1 MTILT
6 NEKQNEVFTLE
17 ELGHPAEVSYLSS
30 LATGVILVSGK
41 HGSGKSTTVAALGR
55 EVRENTDR
63 LVVEVTAESKSA
75 FGFPFFIVAERK
87 YAKISKSSRDA
98 DLEAARRYALVET
111 AAILAEGVEVA
122 LFDDIRHPEAALI
135 ASYLAGAGVLVIA
148 SIHNSGDVKNTVK
161 NFVELPGKLLPAPM
175 HESIVEAVVHQS
187 LSRDGDEAV
196 LSSSVF
202 RP

>member
-6 NEKQNEVFTLE
+6 NEKQNEVSTLDD
-17 ELGHPAEVSYLSS
+17 LGHPAEVSRLAS

-55 EVRENTDR
+55 EVREHTDR
-63 LVVEVTAESKSA
+63 LVVEVTAESNSA
-75 FGFPFFIVAERK
+75 FGFPYFIVAERE
-87 YAKISKSSRDA
+87 YAKISKGSRDA

-148 SIHNSGDVKNTVK
+148 SIHNSGDVQNTVK
-161 NFVELPGKLLPAPM
+161 NFVELPGKLLPVPL
-175 HESIVEAVVHQS
+175 HESIVAAVVHQS
-187 LSRDGDEAV
+187 LSRDGDKAV
-196 LSSSVF
+196 LTSSVSH
-202 RP
+202 P